1 MMDNP
6 ATRALEI
13 ASAYRLRASAI
24 LKEKGKMPYGKVKA
38 TPKEQ
43 REEFNKLTPQDMQGL
58 VQKHG
63 KEAVN
68 EYIREMMGGLNG

>member
-1 MMDNP
+1 MDNP

-13 ASAYRLRASAI
+13 ASGYRLRASAI

-43 REEFNKLTPQDMQGL
+43 RAWFDGLTLPDVQELVRQRGVVE
-58 VQKHG
+58 VQKMFKQMRG
-63 KEAVN
+63 K
-68 EYIREMMGGLNG
+68 

>member
-1 MMDNP
+1 MDNP

-13 ASAYRLRASAI
+13 ASGYRLRASAI

-43 REEFNKLTPQDMQGL
+43 REEFNKLTPDKVVELIQTYGP
-58 VQKHG
+58 
-63 KEAVN
+63 EAVN
-68 EYIREMMGGLNG
+68 EYMRRMQEG